1 VARLLYFLFGL
12 LALGSA
18 TAAEQRGWLLAR
30 PTELQNV
37 PKSIRDNPGAW
48 RSLYAGAPRTF
59 GGK

>member
-1 VARLLYFLFGL
+1 MMRILYFLFGL
-12 LALGSA
+12 AALGSA
-18 TAAEQRGWLLAR
+18 SVAEQRGWLLSR

-48 RSLYAGAPRTF
+48 RSLYAGTNRTF